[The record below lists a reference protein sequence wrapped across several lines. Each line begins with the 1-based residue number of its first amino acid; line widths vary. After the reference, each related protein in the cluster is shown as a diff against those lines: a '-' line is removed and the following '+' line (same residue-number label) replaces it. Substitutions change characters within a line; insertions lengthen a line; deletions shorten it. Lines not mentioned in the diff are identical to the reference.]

1 MLKPERPMVAIVGG
15 GQGLHQADR
24 TGIPLKIA
32 DQLVVGGGIANTF
45 IAAAGHNVGKS
56 LCEHDL
62 IDTAKKLA
70 AETNIPV
77 TTDVVVGAEFSE
89 STRPPSSPSLT

>member
-1 MLKPERPMVAIVGG
+1 MVAIVGG
-15 GQGLHQADR
+15 SKVSTKL
-24 TGIPLKIA
+24 TVLESLSKIA

-89 STRPPSSPSLT
+89 STRPPSSPCPT